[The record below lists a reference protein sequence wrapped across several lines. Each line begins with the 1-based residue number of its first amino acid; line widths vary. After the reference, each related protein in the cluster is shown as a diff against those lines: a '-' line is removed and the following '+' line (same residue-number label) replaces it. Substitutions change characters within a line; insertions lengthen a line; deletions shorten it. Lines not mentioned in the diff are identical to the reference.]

1 MDTTFPDIIGQESA
15 KRVLN
20 FHIGGFKATK
30 VMPHLMF
37 VAPKGC
43 GKTTF
48 AKSVART
55 LKGIDDAKRYFE
67 INCSTIKNVKQFF
80 NQLVIPLMQDRD
92 ATILFDEA
100 SEIPKDVSM
109 AMLTILNPNS
119 ENRTSFSFEDYTV
132 DFDFSRLSFMF
143 ATTETQSVFHALMD
157 RLERVDLEEYSI
169 DEMGQIVALNL
180 DIDIQQGT
188 LRDIAGVLRGNARAA
203 QKMAQ
208 KIVSYCKQNN
218 VKRFDF
224 THWAELVKIL
234 SVHPLGL
241 NVTEIQLLRIL
252 KDNKDCSLTNLSAKT
267 GISKQAVQ
275 RDFEIY
281 LQKHSLMEITTA
293 GRNITAKGL
302 DYLKLLDSDQAWFS
316 WNDYSTPAEINA

>member
-1 MDTTFPDIIGQESA
+1 MGTTFPDIIGQESA
-15 KRVLN
+15 KRVLD

-43 GKTTF
+43 GKTTL
-48 AKSVART
+48 AKAVART

-109 AMLTILNPNS
+109 AMLTILNPNA
-119 ENRTSFSFEDYTV
+119 ENMTSFSFEDYTV

-180 DIDIQQGT
+180 DIDIEPKT

-203 QKMAQ
+203 QKMAH
-208 KIVSYCKQNN
+208 KIKSYCSQKNI
-218 VKRFDF
+218 KRFNSI
-224 THWAELVKIL
+224 HWQELSRIL
-234 SVHPLGL
+234 NIFPLGL
-241 NVTEIQLLRIL
+241 NVTEIQLLNIL

-302 DYLKLLDSDQAWFS
+302 DYLKLINLNDS
-316 WNDYSTPAEINA
+316 DYSTPAEINA

>member
-15 KRVLN
+15 KRVLD
-20 FHIGGFKATK
+20 FHIGGFKSTK

-43 GKTTF
+43 GKTTL
-48 AKSVART
+48 AKAVART

-80 NQLVIPLMQDRD
+80 NQLVIPIMQDRD

-109 AMLTILNPNS
+109 AMLTILNPNA
-119 ENRTSFSFEDYTV
+119 ENMTSFSFEDYTV

-157 RLERVDLEEYSI
+157 RLERVDLEEYSL
-169 DEMGQIVALNL
+169 DEMGQIVAMNL
-180 DIDIQQGT
+180 EVDIEPRT

-203 QKMAQ
+203 QKMAH
-208 KIVSYCKQNN
+208 KIKSYCSQKNI
-218 VKRFDF
+218 KRFNSI
-224 THWAELVKIL
+224 HWKDLSRIL
-234 SVHPLGL
+234 NIFPLGL
-241 NVTEIQLLRIL
+241 NVTEIQLLNIL

-302 DYLKLLDSDQAWFS
+302 DYLKLINLNDSD
-316 WNDYSTPAEINA
+316 YSSPSEINA

>member
-15 KRVLN
+15 KRVLD
-20 FHIGGFKATK
+20 FHIGGFKSTK

-43 GKTTF
+43 GKTTL
-48 AKSVART
+48 AKAVART

-80 NQLVIPLMQDRD
+80 NQLVIPIMQDRD

-180 DIDIQQGT
+180 DIDIEPKT

-203 QKMAQ
+203 QKMAH
-208 KIVSYCKQNN
+208 KIKSYCSQKNI
-218 VKRFDF
+218 KRFNS
-224 THWAELVKIL
+224 TH
-234 SVHPLGL
+234 
-241 NVTEIQLLRIL
+241 R
-252 KDNKDCSLTNLSAKT
+252 
-267 GISKQAVQ
+267 
-275 RDFEIY
+275 F
-281 LQKHSLMEITTA
+281 
-293 GRNITAKGL
+293 
-302 DYLKLLDSDQAWFS
+302 F
-316 WNDYSTPAEINA
+316 

>member
-15 KRVLN
+15 KRVLD
-20 FHIGGFKATK
+20 FHIGGFKSTK

-43 GKTTF
+43 GKTTL
-48 AKSVART
+48 AKAVART

-80 NQLVIPLMQDRD
+80 NQLVIPIMQDRD

-109 AMLTILNPNS
+109 AMLTILNPNA
-119 ENRTSFSFEDYTV
+119 ENMTSFSFEDYTV

-157 RLERVDLEEYSI
+157 RLERVDLEEYSL
-169 DEMGQIVALNL
+169 DEMGQIVAMNL
-180 DIDIQQGT
+180 EVDIEPRT

-203 QKMAQ
+203 QKMAH
-208 KIVSYCKQNN
+208 KIKSYCSQNN
-218 VKRFDF
+218 IKRFNY
-224 THWAELVKIL
+224 THWKDLSRIL
-234 SVHPLGL
+234 NIFPLGL
-241 NVTEIQLLRIL
+241 NVTEIQLLNIL

-302 DYLKLLDSDQAWFS
+302 DYLKLINLNDSD
-316 WNDYSTPAEINA
+316 YSSPSVINA

>member
-1 MDTTFPDIIGQESA
+1 MVTTEFPDIIGQDNA
-15 KRVLN
+15 KRVLDFFCN
-20 FHIGGFKATK
+20 GFKQTSI
-30 VMPHLMF
+30 MPHLMF

-43 GKTTF
+43 GKTTM
-48 AKSVART
+48 AKATARR
-55 LKGIDDAKRYFE
+55 LKAINNDKRYFE

-80 NQLVIPLMQDRD
+80 NQLVIPYMQDRD
-92 ATILFDEA
+92 ATILFDEC

-109 AMLTILNPNS
+109 ALLTILNPNP
-119 ENRTSFSFEDYTV
+119 ENQTSFTLEDYTV
-132 DFDFSRLSFMF
+132 DFDFRRLSFMF

-157 RLERVDLEEYSI
+157 RLERVDLEEYSLE
-169 DEMGQIVALNL
+169 EMGKIVKLNL
-180 DIDIQQGT
+180 E
-188 LRDIAGVLRGNARAA
+188 IAIEPKALQEIASVLRGNARAA

-208 KIVSYCKQNN
+208 KIESYCEMND
-218 VKRFDF
+218 VKRFGESD
-224 THWAELVKIL
+224 WKKLSKIL
-234 SVHPLGL
+234 SIFPMGL
-241 NVTEIQLLRIL
+241 NTTEILLLNIL

-302 DYLKLLDSDQAWFS
+302 EYLKKLA
-316 WNDYSTPAEINA
+316 

>member
-15 KRVLN
+15 KRVLD

-43 GKTTF
+43 GKTTL

-55 LKGIDDAKRYFE
+55 LNRIDDAKRYFE

-80 NQLVIPLMQDRD
+80 NQLVIPIMQDRD

-180 DIDIQQGT
+180 DIDIEPKT

-203 QKMAQ
+203 QKMAH
-208 KIVSYCKQNN
+208 KIKSYCSQKNI
-218 VKRFDF
+218 KRFNS
-224 THWAELVKIL
+224 THWKDLSRIL
-234 SVHPLGL
+234 NIFPLGL
-241 NVTEIQLLRIL
+241 NVTEIQLLNIL

-302 DYLKLLDSDQAWFS
+302 DYLKLLNLNDS
-316 WNDYSTPAEINA
+316 DYSTPAEINA

>member
-169 DEMGQIVALNL
+169 DEMGQIVAMNL
-180 DIDIQQGT
+180 EVDIEPKT
-188 LRDIAGVLRGNARAA
+188 LHDIASVLRGNARAA
-203 QKMAQ
+203 QKMAH
-208 KIVSYCKQNN
+208 KIVSYSKQNR
-218 VKRFDF
+218 VKRFNA
-224 THWAELVKIL
+224 THWKDLSKIL
-234 SVHPLGL
+234 NIFPLGL

-302 DYLKLLDSDQAWFS
+302 DYLKLLDGNDFS
-316 WNDYSTPAEINA
+316 SPAEINA

>member
-15 KRVLN
+15 KRVLD

-43 GKTTF
+43 GKTTL
-48 AKSVART
+48 AKAVART

-109 AMLTILNPNS
+109 AMLTILNPNA
-119 ENRTSFSFEDYTV
+119 ENMTSFSFEDYTV

-180 DIDIQQGT
+180 DLDIEPKT

-203 QKMAQ
+203 QKMAH
-208 KIVSYCKQNN
+208 KIVSYSKQNS
-218 VKRFDF
+218 VKRFGT
-224 THWAELVKIL
+224 THWQDLSKIL
-234 SVHPLGL
+234 NIFPLGL

-302 DYLKLLDSDQAWFS
+302 DYLKLLDG
-316 WNDYSTPAEINA
+316 NDYSTPAEINA

>member
-15 KRVLN
+15 KRVLD

-43 GKTTF
+43 GKTTL
-48 AKSVART
+48 AKAVART

-109 AMLTILNPNS
+109 AMLTILNPNA
-119 ENRTSFSFEDYTV
+119 ENMTSFSFEDYTV

-169 DEMGQIVALNL
+169 DEMGQIVAMNL
-180 DIDIQQGT
+180 EIDIEPKT

-203 QKMAQ
+203 QKMAH
-208 KIVSYCKQNN
+208 KIVSYSKQNR
-218 VKRFDF
+218 VRRFNA
-224 THWAELVKIL
+224 THWKDLSKIL
-234 SVHPLGL
+234 NIFPLGL

-302 DYLKLLDSDQAWFS
+302 DYLKLINLNDS
-316 WNDYSTPAEINA
+316 DYSTPAEINA

>member
-15 KRVLN
+15 KRVLD

-43 GKTTF
+43 GKTTL
-48 AKSVART
+48 AKAVART

-109 AMLTILNPNS
+109 AMLTILNPNA
-119 ENRTSFSFEDYTV
+119 ENMTSFSFEDYTV

-169 DEMGQIVALNL
+169 DEMGQIVAMNL
-180 DIDIQQGT
+180 EIDIEPKT

-203 QKMAQ
+203 QKMAH
-208 KIVSYCKQNN
+208 KIVSYSKQNR
-218 VKRFDF
+218 VRRFNA
-224 THWAELVKIL
+224 THWKDLSKIL
-234 SVHPLGL
+234 NIFPLGL

-302 DYLKLLDSDQAWFS
+302 DYLKLLDGNDFS
-316 WNDYSTPAEINA
+316 SPAEINA

>member
-15 KRVLN
+15 KRVLD

-43 GKTTF
+43 GKTTL
-48 AKSVART
+48 AKAVART

-109 AMLTILNPNS
+109 AMLTILNPNA
-119 ENRTSFSFEDYTV
+119 ENMTSFSFEDYTV

-169 DEMGQIVALNL
+169 DEMGQIVAMNL
-180 DIDIQQGT
+180 EIDIEPKT

-203 QKMAQ
+203 QKMAH
-208 KIVSYCKQNN
+208 KIVSYSKQNR
-218 VKRFDF
+218 VKRFNA
-224 THWAELVKIL
+224 THWQDLSKIL
-234 SVHPLGL
+234 NIFPLGL

-281 LQKHSLMEITTA
+281 LQKHSLMEIITA

-302 DYLKLLDSDQAWFS
+302 DYLKLLDGNDFS
-316 WNDYSTPAEINA
+316 SPAEINA

>member
-1 MDTTFPDIIGQESA
+1 MDTTTFPDIIGQESA
-15 KRVLN
+15 KRVLD
-20 FHIGGFKATK
+20 FHIGGFKATS

-43 GKTTF
+43 GKTTM
-48 AKSVART
+48 AKAVART

-169 DEMGQIVALNL
+169 EEMGQIVALNL
-180 DIDIQQGT
+180 DIDIDPKT
-188 LRDIAGVLRGNARAA
+188 LQDIASVLRGNARAA
-203 QKMAQ
+203 QKMAH
-208 KIVSYCKQNN
+208 KIESYCSQK
-218 VKRFDF
+218 KLKD
-224 THWAELVKIL
+224 L
-234 SVHPLGL
+234 
-241 NVTEIQLLRIL
+241 IQLIG
-252 KDNKDCSLTNLSAKT
+252 KN
-267 GISKQAVQ
+267 
-275 RDFEIY
+275 
-281 LQKHSLMEITTA
+281 
-293 GRNITAKGL
+293 
-302 DYLKLLDSDQAWFS
+302 
-316 WNDYSTPAEINA
+316 

>member
-109 AMLTILNPNS
+109 AMLTILNPNA
-119 ENRTSFSFEDYTV
+119 ENMTSFSFEDYTV

-302 DYLKLLDSDQAWFS
+302 DYLKLLDGNDFS
-316 WNDYSTPAEINA
+316 SPAEINA

>member
-15 KRVLN
+15 KRVLD
-20 FHIGGFKATK
+20 FHIGGFKSTK

-43 GKTTF
+43 GKTTL
-48 AKSVART
+48 AKAVART

-80 NQLVIPLMQDRD
+80 NQLVIPIMQDRD

-109 AMLTILNPNS
+109 AMLTILNPNA
-119 ENRTSFSFEDYTV
+119 ENMTSFSFEDYTV

-157 RLERVDLEEYSI
+157 RLERVDLEEYSL
-169 DEMGQIVALNL
+169 DEMGQIVAMNL
-180 DIDIQQGT
+180 EVDIESKT

-203 QKMAQ
+203 QKMAH
-208 KIVSYCKQNN
+208 KIKSYCSQNN
-218 VKRFDF
+218 IKRFNS
-224 THWAELVKIL
+224 THWKDLSRIL
-234 SVHPLGL
+234 NIFPLGL
-241 NVTEIQLLRIL
+241 NVTEIQLLNIL

-302 DYLKLLDSDQAWFS
+302 DYLKLINLNDS
-316 WNDYSTPAEINA
+316 DYSTPSEINA

>member
-15 KRVLN
+15 KRVLD

-43 GKTTF
+43 GKTTL
-48 AKSVART
+48 AKAVART

-109 AMLTILNPNS
+109 AMLTILNPNA
-119 ENRTSFSFEDYTV
+119 ENMTSFSFEDYTV

-169 DEMGQIVALNL
+169 DEMGQIVAMNL
-180 DIDIQQGT
+180 QIDIEPKT

-203 QKMAQ
+203 QKMAH
-208 KIVSYCKQNN
+208 KIVSYSKQNS
-218 VKRFDF
+218 VRRFDA
-224 THWAELVKIL
+224 THWQDLSRIL
-234 SVHPLGL
+234 NIFPLGL

-302 DYLKLLDSDQAWFS
+302 DYLKLLDGNDFS
-316 WNDYSTPAEINA
+316 SPAEINA

>member
-1 MDTTFPDIIGQESA
+1 MDTTTFPDIIGQESA
-15 KRVLN
+15 KRVLD
-20 FHIGGFKATK
+20 FHIGGFKATS

-43 GKTTF
+43 GKTTM
-48 AKSVART
+48 AKAVART
-55 LKGIDDAKRYFE
+55 LKSIDDAKRYFE

-119 ENRTSFSFEDYTV
+119 ENMTSFSFEDYTV

-169 DEMGQIVALNL
+169 KEMGQIVALNL
-180 DIDIQQGT
+180 DIDIEPKT
-188 LRDIAGVLRGNARAA
+188 LQDIASVLRGNARAA
-203 QKMAQ
+203 QKMAH
-208 KIVSYCKQNN
+208 KIESYCSQKK
-218 VKRFDF
+218 VKRFNS
-224 THWAELVKIL
+224 THWKELSRIL
-234 SVHPLGL
+234 NIFPLGL
-241 NVTEIQLLRIL
+241 NVTEIQLLNIL
-252 KDNKDCSLTNLSAKT
+252 KDHKDCSLTNLSAKT
-267 GISKQAVQ
+267 GISKAAIQ

-302 DYLKLLDSDQAWFS
+302 DYLKLIA
-316 WNDYSTPAEINA
+316 

>member
-15 KRVLN
+15 KRVLD

-43 GKTTF
+43 GKTTL
-48 AKSVART
+48 AKAVART

-109 AMLTILNPNS
+109 AMLTILNPNA
-119 ENRTSFSFEDYTV
+119 ENMTSFSFEDYTV

-169 DEMGQIVALNL
+169 DEMGQIVAMNL
-180 DIDIQQGT
+180 EIDIEPKT
-188 LRDIAGVLRGNARAA
+188 LHDIAGVLRGNARAA
-203 QKMAQ
+203 QKMAH
-208 KIVSYCKQNN
+208 KIVSYSKQNR
-218 VKRFDF
+218 VRRFNA
-224 THWAELVKIL
+224 THWKDLSKIL
-234 SVHPLGL
+234 NIFPLGL

-302 DYLKLLDSDQAWFS
+302 DYLKLLDGNDFS
-316 WNDYSTPAEINA
+316 SPAEINA

>member
-15 KRVLN
+15 KRVLD

-43 GKTTF
+43 GKTTL
-48 AKSVART
+48 AKAVART

-80 NQLVIPLMQDRD
+80 NQLVIPIMQDRD

-180 DIDIQQGT
+180 DIDIEPKT

-203 QKMAQ
+203 QKMAH
-208 KIVSYCKQNN
+208 KIKSYCSQKNI
-218 VKRFDF
+218 KRFNSI
-224 THWAELVKIL
+224 HWQELSRIL
-234 SVHPLGL
+234 NIFPLCL
-241 NVTEIQLLRIL
+241 NVTEIQLLNIL

-302 DYLKLLDSDQAWFS
+302 DYLKLLDGNDFS
-316 WNDYSTPAEINA
+316 SPAEINA